1 MIGLTDGLIQV
12 TAAFCGTLGFGF
24 LLNSRGKKLIFA
36 ALGGMMSW
44 ALFLLLGFITKGEPM
59 RYFIVSVIITLYAE
73 ILARILK
80 TPAST
85 FCILSLIPLVP
96 GGALYYSSTYA
107 LSGDTELF
115 VSKAVYTLELTV
127 ALSLGIVLVTACM
140 KYFTD
145 FVRRVRGMHG

>member
-1 MIGLTDGLIQV
+1 
-12 TAAFCGTLGFGF
+12 
-24 LLNSRGKKLIFA
+24 
-36 ALGGMMSW
+36 
-44 ALFLLLGFITKGEPM
+44 M

-85 FCILSLIPLVP
+85 FCILSLLPLVP

-145 FVRRVRGMHG
+145 FWRRVRGMHG